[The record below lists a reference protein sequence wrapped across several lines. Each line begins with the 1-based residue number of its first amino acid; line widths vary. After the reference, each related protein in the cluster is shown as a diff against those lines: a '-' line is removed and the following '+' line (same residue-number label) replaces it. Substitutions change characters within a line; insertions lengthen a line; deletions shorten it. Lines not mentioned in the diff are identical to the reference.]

1 MTATGW
7 PVEFVLA
14 PGAAHDGRVL
24 KGFSLDLS
32 EGAVIYADKLYN
44 DYEFEDL
51 LKETAGIELQPLRKK
66 NSKRAV
72 EPWEKFWCQRGR
84 KRVEPVSVK
93 SLGCL
98 LKLFMP

>member
-1 MTATGW
+1 M
-7 PVEFVLA
+7 
-14 PGAAHDGRVL
+14 
-24 KGFSLDLS
+24 
-32 EGAVIYADKLYN
+32 IYADKLYN